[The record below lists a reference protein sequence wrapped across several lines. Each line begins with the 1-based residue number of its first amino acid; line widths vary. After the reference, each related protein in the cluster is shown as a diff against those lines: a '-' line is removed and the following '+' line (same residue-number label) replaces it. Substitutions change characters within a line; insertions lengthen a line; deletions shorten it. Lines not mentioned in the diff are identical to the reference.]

1 MLSID
6 RQAEKIMRRDHLI
19 RQLYLLIIALGL
31 IILTLSIMILV
42 LTQSAAAAPSTV
54 CLSKKEARH
63 LWPRAHLYWYSAD
76 HCWSDRRGPPRNIKV
91 DPVPHPV
98 RAEAKSLPALPAVKL
113 QAPLRSDEPLKVTED
128 GCCWP
133 PLEDLPHEAL
143 REYGLRILAERMN
156 GK

>member
-31 IILTLSIMILV
+31 IILTLSLMILV
-42 LTQSAAAAPSTV
+42 MTQSAGASTV

-63 LWPRAHLYWYSAD
+63 LWPKSHLFWYSRD
-76 HCWSDRRGPPRNIKV
+76 RCWSNRRGPPRNLKF
-91 DPVPHPV
+91 DPVFSHH
-98 RAEAKSLPALPAVKL
+98 AEDKILPAPKI
-113 QAPLRSDEPLKVTED
+113 QAPLRTDEPLKVTED

-133 PLEDLPHEAL
+133 ALEDLPHEAL